1 MMISIVIFTYKRLDK
16 LNKCLKSIES
26 SSIKEILIFNDDEN
40 QILNTNMLD
49 IDPAIVQLIR
59 IFNPQDFGFND
70 RAFRKPIYLNKSV
83 KLAKTDTILF
93 SDDDGI
99 FYKNAIG
106 RHVKALEKN
115 VFCAGAII
123 KGTFLNR
130 QSKSILQGTNYS
142 FQKHFFYT
150 VGGYDEAF
158 VNSNGSGDVD
168 FWYRIYNIAKNENY
182 PVAFLQKAI
191 QKVAKRSQRKK
202 NDLRMNPRDY
212 TLKKH
217 NLQIQGPMYKW
228 FPNIRNKKQWMNI
241 INE

>member
-1 MMISIVIFTYKRLDK
+1 MITIAIFTFKRNRRLTQ
-16 LNKCLKSIES
+16 CLQSIHS
-26 SSIKEILIFNDDEN
+26 QFVNEILLFNDDET
-40 QILNTNMLD
+40 QQLD
-49 IDPAIVQLIR
+49 LSQFNLSDELKSLITTY
-59 IFNPQDFGFND
+59 NPGDFGFND
-70 RAFRKPIYLNKSV
+70 RIFRKPIYLNKAIL
-83 KLAKTDTILF
+83 LAKNDTILF

-182 PVAFLQKAI
+182 PVAFLQSNI
-191 QKVAKRSQRKK
+191 SFEILSDTPGRIETVA
-202 NDLRMNPRDY
+202 P
-212 TLKKH
+212 
-217 NLQIQGPMYKW
+217 
-228 FPNIRNKKQWMNI
+228 I
-241 INE
+241 IGFTPISIALL